1 MLKKTPPLEGNN
13 PTLPPL
19 RVLEGMLEVF
29 RVRLVPLT
37 IKTPKVKWSHHI
49 STEKF
54 PKRR

>member
-1 MLKKTPPLEGNN
+1 MLKKTPPLEENN

-19 RVLEGMLEVF
+19 RVLEGILEVF
-29 RVRLVPLT
+29 RVRLVPLI